1 MSAAVSAAL
10 PGLLFL
16 RPYAARHIQSAAAR
30 SCSPSAKKAYLRF
43 YQTACGLT
51 EATPKRSSSPRGQTM
66 RLCGA
71 RLSSSKAGNK
81 AKADSSEAFS
91 DSSVIEDRS
100 AVALRVKEL
109 ANANALHYPRY
120 QPRGDRLSVPQFRAE
135 FDSVAV
141 GDEVPG
147 RRVELSGRVLSVQR
161 LGAKLVFLK
170 LVDEGEQVQVMC
182 NLRQLRTPADAN
194 SPSTAVEPAVFKEAA
209 RLLNRGDHVAVTGRA
224 MRTGTGELTLAAD
237 ALPRVYSPALAPL
250 PTHLLDSE
258 KRALRRHID
267 LLVNPTAAATL
278 RLRSRI
284 LREMRAFFED
294 QQFVEVQTPIL
305 ADLSGGAVARPF
317 MTAHAQAGDEGEA
330 GAAASAGTSAG
341 SRPLSLRIAP
351 ELWLKRLVVGGLD
364 RVFEIGPS
372 FRNEGIDA
380 THNPE
385 FSTCEFYAAYWTLP
399 RLMAETE
406 RLMAQ
411 LAQAALQ
418 FKETPAGAGLQSAT
432 EAGDEAEADADAVGT
447 VSSASVDSVARC
459 AAGGPFVQLEFIPSL
474 EAALGITFPD
484 LSAPDAYDQLRAQL
498 GNNSGEQD
506 TSDADGGR
514 LAKLLDRL
522 AGDHLEPRSFA
533 NFDGPL
539 FITHHPA
546 CMSPLAKSFVCP
558 QTGQLVAARAELF
571 VDGRELANMYEEEN
585 DPAEQR
591 RKMAQQVED
600 TAGAS
605 NNTVDDNYIAALE
618 SGLPPTGGWGCG
630 VERLVMLFAGARRI
644 ADCLSFGTLRHVVAM
659 KK

>member
-1 MSAAVSAAL
+1 M
-10 PGLLFL
+10 
-16 RPYAARHIQSAAAR
+16 R
-30 SCSPSAKKAYLRF
+30 SCGS
-43 YQTACGLT
+43 
-51 EATPKRSSSPRGQTM
+51 
-66 RLCGA
+66 RLA
-71 RLSSSKAGNK
+71 SSKAGNK
-81 AKADSSEAFS
+81 AKTDDGSEATS
-91 DSSVIEDRS
+91 DSTKIHVEDRS
-100 AVALRVKEL
+100 AVALRIKEL
-109 ANANALHYPRY
+109 QDANVLSYPRY
-120 QPRGDRLSVPQFRAE
+120 QPIGDRISVPQFRAE
-135 FDSVAV
+135 FESVTV
-141 GDEVPG
+141 GDEVPY

-170 LVDEGEQVQVMC
+170 LLDEGEQVQIMC
-182 NLRQLRTPADAN
+182 NLRQLRTPAQGD
-194 SPSTAVEPAVFKEAA
+194 SDLSSVAVETAVFKEAA

-237 ALPRVYSPALAPL
+237 MLPRVYSPSLAPL
-250 PTHLLDSE
+250 PTQLLDHD
-258 KRALRRHID
+258 KRALRRHVD
-267 LLVNPTAAATL
+267 LLVNPSAAATL

-284 LREMRAFFED
+284 LREMRSFFED
-294 QQFVEVQTPIL
+294 QQFIEVQTPIL

-317 MTAHAQAGDEGEA
+317 MTAHVSEGES
-330 GAAASAGTSAG
+330 GEAATTAAGTSAG

-351 ELWLKRLVVGGLD
+351 ELWLKRLVVGGFD
-364 RVFEIGPS
+364 RVFEIGQS

-406 RLMAQ
+406 KLMAK
-411 LAQAALQ
+411 LAQASLQ
-418 FKETPAGAGLQSAT
+418 FKQTPGGAGLQAAAEKTDAT
-432 EAGDEAEADADAVGT
+432 GDAPATSVD
-447 VSSASVDSVARC
+447 SVDSVARC

-474 EAALGITFPD
+474 EAALGITFPN
-484 LSAPDAYDQLRAQL
+484 LSAPDAYDQLREKL
-498 GNNSGEQD
+498 GNKSGKHD

-522 AGDHLEPRSFA
+522 AGDHLESRSFA
-533 NFDGPL
+533 NADGPL

-558 QTGQLVAARAELF
+558 KTGQLVAARAELF

-605 NNTVDDNYIAALE
+605 SNTVDENYIVALE

-630 VERLVMLFAGARRI
+630 VERLVMLFSGARRI
-644 ADCLSFGTLRHVVAM
+644 ADCLTFGTLRHVVAM

>member
-1 MSAAVSAAL
+1 MSAAASAAL
-10 PGLLFL
+10 PGLFFL
-16 RPYAARHIQSAAAR
+16 RPYAARHIQSTAVR
-30 SCSPSAKKAYLRF
+30 PCSPTAKKVYLRF
-43 YQTACGLT
+43 YQTACDLN
-51 EATPKRSSSPRGQTM
+51 EPTPKRSPLLKRQTTGSYGT
-66 RLCGA
+66 RLA
-71 RLSSSKAGNK
+71 SSKAGNK
-81 AKADSSEAFS
+81 AKVDASEAPS
-91 DSSVIEDRS
+91 ASNHTEDRS
-100 AVALRVKEL
+100 AVALRIKEL
-109 ANANALHYPRY
+109 ADANVLHYPRY
-120 QPRGDRLSVPQFRAE
+120 QPVGDRISVPQFRAE
-135 FDSVAV
+135 FEPVTV
-141 GDEVPG
+141 GDEVPY
-147 RRVELSGRVLSVQR
+147 RRVELAGRVLSVQR

-170 LVDEGEQVQVMC
+170 LLDEGEQVQAMC
-182 NLRQLRTPADAN
+182 NLRQLRTPAEGS
-194 SPSTAVEPAVFKEAA
+194 SPSTAVEPSAFKEAA

-224 MRTGTGELTLAAD
+224 MRTSTGELTLAAD
-237 ALPRVYSPALAPL
+237 MLPRVYSPALAPL
-250 PTHLLDSE
+250 PAQLLDADT
-258 KRALRRHID
+258 RALRRHVD
-267 LLVNPTAAATL
+267 LLVNPAAAATL
-278 RLRSRI
+278 RLRARI
-284 LREMRAFFED
+284 LREIRTFFEN

-317 MTAHAQAGDEGEA
+317 LTAHAQSGSEGES
-330 GAAASAGTSAG
+330 GAATSAGTSVG
-341 SRPLSLRIAP
+341 SRALSLRIAP

-406 RLMAQ
+406 SLLAQ

-418 FKETPAGAGLQSAT
+418 FRDTPAGAGLQA
-432 EAGDEAEADADAVGT
+432 AADADSAGEL
-447 VSSASVDSVARC
+447 SSAPVDSIDRC

-484 LSAPDAYDQLRAQL
+484 LSAPNAYDQLREKL
-498 GNNSGEQD
+498 GNKSGEHD

-533 NFDGPL
+533 NVDGPL

-558 QTGQLVAARAELF
+558 RTGQTVAARAELF

-585 DPAEQR
+585 DPAAQR

-605 NNTVDDNYIAALE
+605 NNAVDENYIAALE

-630 VERLVMLFAGARRI
+630 VERLVMLFSGARRI